1 MNKLDNYY
9 NKEWRNRM
17 LDKLNKY
24 LVVTLTLLMA
34 NVVITNKTLGF
45 YKSKYNTIITIVI
58 VNTTNI
64 VIICVTEV

>member
-45 YKSKYNTIITIVI
+45 YEKAD
-58 VNTTNI
+58 
-64 VIICVTEV
+64 